1 VLGTGWGA
9 VALLS
14 NIDPFKYE
22 VICISPRSAATQ
34 APLGCSCSC
43 GGPVASARARGLM
56 RGPDRRNHF
65 VMTPL
70 LPSVT
75 VGTVEPRT
83 VTIHPRIPLSPFPS
97 PVPVAASLEAAAPPP
112 PTPACASRRR
122 HSFWCVL
129 CRLSSR
135 SATSAR
141 TCASSRRSARLS
153 TPRRRRPPSRRCRR
167 SRPRAPS
174 RTVSARPSPRSQ
186 RIDIPWGL
194 RDGGRA
200 SRNWPCCSVERN
212 AGERGRLGSGSG

>member
-1 VLGTGWGA
+1 MLGTGWGA

-43 GGPVASARARGLM
+43 GGAVASARARGLM
-56 RGPDRRNHF
+56 RGRDRRNHF

-83 VTIHPRIPLSPFPS
+83 VTIHPRLCLHFPALCRLLRRS
-97 PVPVAASLEAAAPPP
+97 RLQAPP
-112 PTPACASRRR
+112 PTPARASRRR
-122 HSFWCVL
+122 HSLWCVL

>member
-22 VICISPRSAATQ
+22 VICISPRSA
-34 APLGCSCSC
+34 PLKHSWAARAAAAGQWRR
-43 GGPVASARARGLM
+43 PRARGLM
-56 RGPDRRNHF
+56 RGRDRRNHF

-141 TCASSRRSARLS
+141 TCASWRLSARGS

-167 SRPRAPS
+167 SRPPAPS
-174 RTVSARPSPRSQ
+174 RTVSARPSSRSQ
-186 RIDIPWGL
+186 RIDLSELL
-194 RDGGRA
+194 R
-200 SRNWPCCSVERN
+200 E
-212 AGERGRLGSGSG
+212 